1 MTLDADITN
10 ELHTQIQYQ
19 LIEKLSESERRYRE
33 LVESLQEIV
42 FKCDAAGHFTFLNRA
57 WTQTLGFDV
66 AVSLDRPLV
75 NFLHPDDRDQGSQL
89 LVRLQKQQVVI
100 GQELRFVDQTGVLV
114 WLELS
119 THPSNQNERSGSLTN
134 ITDRKCVEAA
144 LQCANEALEMRVE
157 ELKQAMRNLQL
168 TQAQL
173 VQTEKMSSLGQ
184 LVAGVAHEINN
195 PVSFIHGNMGHVRT
209 YAQDLLSLVQ
219 LYQKHHPNP
228 IAEIQ
233 AKSKEIDLPFL
244 QHDLDKVLDS
254 MKIGTDR
261 ICQIVLSLRNF
272 SRMDESE
279 FKTVDIHEGIDSTL
293 MILQHRLKACP
304 GRLSI
309 EVMRDY
315 AKLPLVE
322 CYPGQ
327 LNQVLMNLLT
337 NAIDA
342 LEDTDEIRTIQDIQ
356 NNPSRI
362 TIRTGMID
370 HEWVEISIA
379 DNGPSIPE
387 KVKERIFDPFFTTKP
402 IGKGTGIGLSIS
414 YQIIIEKHGGKLEC
428 LSNPNQGTEFVIQ
441 IPIQQ
446 QAFRFA

>member
-1 MTLDADITN
+1 MTPDADITN

-42 FKCDAAGHFTFLNRA
+42 FKCDSAGHFTFLNRA
-57 WTQTLGFDV
+57 WTQTLGFDI
-66 AVSLDRPLV
+66 AASLDRPLV
-75 NFLHPDDRDQGSQL
+75 DFLHPDDRDQGSQL
-89 LVRLQKQQVVI
+89 LAQLQKQQVVI
-100 GQELRFVDQTGVLV
+100 GQELRFVHQTGVIV

-119 THPSNQNERSGSLTN
+119 THPSNQHERSGSLIN
-134 ITDRKCVEAA
+134 ITDRKCAEAA
-144 LQCANEALEMRVE
+144 LQRANEALEIRVE
-157 ELKQAMRNLQL
+157 QRTEELNQAIRDLQR

-195 PVSFIHGNMGHVRT
+195 PVSFIHGNLSHVQT
-209 YAQDLLSLVQ
+209 YTHDLLTLVQ
-219 LYQKHHPNP
+219 IYQKHYPNP

-233 AKSKEIDLPFL
+233 AKEEEIDLTFL
-244 QHDLDKVLDS
+244 QQDLDKVLDS

-279 FKTVDIHEGIDSTL
+279 FKAVDIHEGIDSTL
-293 MILQHRLKACP
+293 MILQHRLKARP
-304 GRLSI
+304 ERLTI

-327 LNQVLMNLLT
+327 LNQVFMNLLT
-337 NAIDA
+337 KRDRCAG
-342 LEDTDEIRTIQDIQ
+342 R
-356 NNPSRI
+356 
-362 TIRTGMID
+362 
-370 HEWVEISIA
+370 
-379 DNGPSIPE
+379 
-387 KVKERIFDPFFTTKP
+387 
-402 IGKGTGIGLSIS
+402 
-414 YQIIIEKHGGKLEC
+414 C
-428 LSNPNQGTEFVIQ
+428 
-441 IPIQQ
+441 
-446 QAFRFA
+446 